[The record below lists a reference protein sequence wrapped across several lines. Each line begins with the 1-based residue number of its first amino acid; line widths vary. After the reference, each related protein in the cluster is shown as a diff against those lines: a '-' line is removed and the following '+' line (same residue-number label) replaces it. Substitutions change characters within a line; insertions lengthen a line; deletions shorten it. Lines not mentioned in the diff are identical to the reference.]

1 MVLHAR
7 VVRGRRGAPQRVLRE
22 PAVDPLVNR
31 RVVEQAQVVET
42 PHVAA
47 VLGLE
52 WDAPAPPLPRSAA
65 VGDEEVADR
74 ASGAARAVGERRRDK
89 AVGRRIEELALP
101 AAVAKELV
109 RIAVAPVLLQ
119 AAAEPK
125 VLDPRAA
132 TVQEEVGE
140 GARLR
145 QATERPRGDVRRLL

>member
-1 MVLHAR
+1 MVLYAR
-7 VVRGRRGAPQRVLRE
+7 VVRGRRGPPHRVLRE
-22 PAVDPLVNR
+22 PAAEPLVNR
-31 RVVEQAQVVET
+31 RVIEQAQVVET

-52 WDAPAPPLPRSAA
+52 RDGSAAPLPRSAA

-74 ASGAARAVGERRRDK
+74 ASGASRAVGERRRDE
-89 AVGRRIEELALP
+89 AVGRGIEEPALP
-101 AAVAKELV
+101 AAVAQELV

-140 GARLR
+140 
-145 QATERPRGDVRRLL
+145 